1 MAPDWDQLIA
11 DLKEIVGGSNPD
23 ATGLKCREIITLLRQ
38 EGLPVDAGDAVR
50 VLQILRGKRE
60 YDLLQEVT
68 EAFMQCGLQSPEI
81 RKLYAQALL
90 DQGRM
95 HVALPF
101 LDSLVKDTAD
111 VSEDMSEHA
120 EAKGLIG
127 RGWKQV
133 YVDTGNPAKAEA
145 RTALNNAVR
154 AYLSVYRSDPAEYS
168 WHGINA
174 AALLH
179 RAAVD
184 GVEVHG
190 VADPDWRSIALAQDI
205 LSQMEMKWLNNRASM
220 WDCGTALEACVAL
233 KRERDAREWLN
244 RYVREPDCDA
254 FELGSSLRQLS
265 EVWQLDPESEP
276 GASLLPILQGEL
288 LKRNNGQLT
297 VTPSQLKAGRLEQLK
312 PEHLEKILGKVRY
325 VSYKFM
331 LKAIERAR
339 SVARIEHAP
348 GQGFGT
354 GFVVRGGDL
363 HPQLADELL
372 LLTNAHVVSE
382 DPRLHNALRPHE
394 AIVTFQLLLEE
405 GSANE
410 EYAVSKLLWSSPPEE
425 LDASLLRLEEIP
437 TGLTPYPIARNLP
450 LADGEQRVYVIG
462 HPKGGS
468 LSFSIED
475 NQLLDHEAPRIHYRA
490 PTEGGSSGSPVFNAQ
505 WKLIGLHHAG
515 SNEMR
520 RLNNKEGVYGANE
533 GLWIQSIIAKML
545 ADPQQITG

>member
-1 MAPDWDQLIA
+1 M
-11 DLKEIVGGSNPD
+11 
-23 ATGLKCREIITLLRQ
+23 
-38 EGLPVDAGDAVR
+38 
-50 VLQILRGKRE
+50 
-60 YDLLQEVT
+60 
-68 EAFMQCGLQSPEI
+68 
-81 RKLYAQALL
+81 
-90 DQGRM
+90 
-95 HVALPF
+95 
-101 LDSLVKDTAD
+101 
-111 VSEDMSEHA
+111 
-120 EAKGLIG
+120 
-127 RGWKQV
+127 
-133 YVDTGNPAKAEA
+133 
-145 RTALNNAVR
+145 
-154 AYLSVYRSDPAEYS
+154 
-168 WHGINA
+168 
-174 AALLH
+174 
-179 RAAVD
+179 D
-184 GVEVHG
+184 GVEIHG
-190 VADPDWRSIALAQDI
+190 VEDPDWRSIALAQEI
-205 LSQMEMKWLNNRASM
+205 LSQMEMKWLNNRARM

-233 KRERDAREWLN
+233 KRERGAREWLN

-254 FELGSSLRQLS
+254 FELASTLRQLS
-265 EVWQLDPESEP
+265 EVWQLDPENEP
-276 GASLLPILQGEL
+276 GASLLPTLQGEL

-297 VTPSQLKAGRLEQLK
+297 VTPKQLKAGKLEQLK

-331 LKAIERAR
+331 LRAIERAR

-363 HPQLADELL
+363 HPHLADELL

-382 DPRLHNALRPHE
+382 DHRLHNALRPQE

-405 GSANE
+405 GGAKE
-410 EYAVSKLLWSSPPEE
+410 EYTVAKLLWSSPPEE
-425 LDASLLRLEEIP
+425 LDASLLRLEDIP

-520 RLNNKEGVYGANE
+520 RLNKKEGVYGANE
-533 GLWIQSIIAKML
+533 GLWIQSIIERMQ
-545 ADPQQITG
+545 ADPQHIIG